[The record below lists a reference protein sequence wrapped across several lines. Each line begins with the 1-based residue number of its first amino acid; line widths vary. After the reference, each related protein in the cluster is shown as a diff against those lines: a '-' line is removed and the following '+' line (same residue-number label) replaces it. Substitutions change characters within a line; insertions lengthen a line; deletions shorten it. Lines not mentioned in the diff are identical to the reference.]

1 VFFEYLVAPLYL
13 KRSANEKALL
23 AGAAALSVLN
33 ASAAHAYEYDPDLR
47 TTVREYCSA
56 NFPITFFLSEMV
68 FVAACV
74 GVIILILWLCVRKRG
89 GTYQP

>member
-1 VFFEYLVAPLYL
+1 MKGSL
-13 KRSANEKALL
+13 LL

-33 ASAAHAYEYDPDLR
+33 AAYEYDPDLR

-56 NFPITFFLSEMV
+56 NFPITFFLSEIV

-89 GTYQP
+89 GMYQP